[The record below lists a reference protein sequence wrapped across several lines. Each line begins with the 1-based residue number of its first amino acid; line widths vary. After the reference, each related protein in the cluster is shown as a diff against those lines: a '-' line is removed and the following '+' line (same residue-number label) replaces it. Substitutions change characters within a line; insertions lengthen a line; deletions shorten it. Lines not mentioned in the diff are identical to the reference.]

1 MRYLLT
7 VADILMFLTA
17 HVELLPLYLYA
28 ILNLELTADSGMLKL
43 TSMKLLLK
51 LDIGISCQ
59 VVEVTS
65 PVKLVV

>member
-17 HVELLPLYLYA
+17 HVELLPLYWYA

-51 LDIGISCQ
+51 L
-59 VVEVTS
+59 ELE
-65 PVKLVV
+65 K